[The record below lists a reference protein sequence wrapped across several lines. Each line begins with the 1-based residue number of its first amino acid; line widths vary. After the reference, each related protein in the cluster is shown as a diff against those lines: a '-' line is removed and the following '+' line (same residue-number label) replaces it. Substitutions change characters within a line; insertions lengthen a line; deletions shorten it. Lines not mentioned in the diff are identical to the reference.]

1 MAFFIAFIN
10 LSLGFAK
17 YEKGKFSVPRELN
30 ETFDSLCWPIMLNN
44 LKLEKVWINQEYF
57 SNSCKKTRQR
67 KNFSHTVQF
76 EAAARNRESN
86 PNDGNEVN
94 SQKFVSTFASI
105 SILKILP
112 SNELL
117 GLEADSL
124 EVIPGDCSS
133 TDENDLN
140 KVFFK
145 VTNNPCENQLEFA
158 YYLSPWQK
166 CSIRFSFICE
176 KIIDIST
183 IEKMNIQDR
192 IIF

>member
-1 MAFFIAFIN
+1 
-10 LSLGFAK
+10 
-17 YEKGKFSVPRELN
+17 
-30 ETFDSLCWPIMLNN
+30 MLNN
-44 LKLEKVWINQEYF
+44 LKLEKVWINQEYI
-57 SNSCKKTRQR
+57 SQSCKKTRQR
-67 KNFSHTVQF
+67 QCFSHTVQL
-76 EAAARNRESN
+76 EAVARNRDSNRNESN
-86 PNDGNEVN
+86 ELN
-94 SQKFVSTFASI
+94 SRKFVSKFAFL

-112 SNELL
+112 NNEIL

-124 EVIPGDCSS
+124 EVIPEDCSS

-145 VTNNPCENQLEFA
+145 VTNNPCQNQLEFA
-158 YYLSPWQK
+158 YYLGPWQK

-192 IIF
+192 II